1 MARRYSAA
9 AEIED
14 LEQEGYLGLCEA
26 VRHYDPERGSFLTY
40 ASFWIRQGM
49 RRFIENSGSLVRLP
63 SHIRDEV
70 QRYQGA
76 VKDYQKQYGRK
87 PQEAALCWLLGISRE
102 KLRRIQKAAEMEQIQ
117 SLSEPLRGEGDFS
130 LEDYIPSGEDLERD
144 VAERLDREAVSRE
157 LWLVVDSLP
166 DRLPET
172 VRFRYRDGMSL
183 KEIGQCMKLSEAQ
196 ARKLEQEAIRT
207 LRLPRKSRKLRGY
220 YEEYLAASPVCHV
233 GTKQFNTT
241 WTSAIEKEVLRKL

>member
-144 VAERLDREAVSRE
+144 VAERL
-157 LWLVVDSLP
+157 
-166 DRLPET
+166 T
-172 VRFRYRDGMSL
+172 G
-183 KEIGQCMKLSEAQ
+183 KL
-196 ARKLEQEAIRT
+196 
-207 LRLPRKSRKLRGY
+207 
-220 YEEYLAASPVCHV
+220 
-233 GTKQFNTT
+233 
-241 WTSAIEKEVLRKL
+241 